1 MQTDEKCSWPER
13 GNAGLV
19 WLGQAGFWIETGQHR
34 LLIDPYLSDSLAIK
48 YAGRENDHQRMMAAP
63 CAVADIPCP
72 DAVLITHAHT
82 DHMDPDTLGPL
93 FARFPDIPFIVPRAK
108 LDEAGKR
115 IGEAANLIGV
125 EADQTIQLLDG
136 LTLTV
141 FPAAHEKR
149 AFDANGHDM
158 FLGYGVESAGLRIL
172 HPGDT
177 IPFPGL
183 ADRIA
188 QFAPDV
194 ALLPVNGQ
202 DESRLAQGIP
212 GNFTLSEALEI
223 CRDVPVIVP
232 HHWGMFSFNTLD
244 PEKITAAADACTTS
258 QIVLPVCGAVLH
270 IEAGDAGQAQSAP
283 LRAFYSEA

>member
-1 MQTDEKCSWPER
+1 MQTDKACSWPER
-13 GNAGLV
+13 GKAGLV

-48 YAGRENDHQRMMAAP
+48 YAGCENNHQRMMTAP

-93 FARFPDIPFIVPRAK
+93 FARFPDIPFIVPRSK
-108 LDEAGKR
+108 IDEAGKR
-115 IGEAANLIGV
+115 IGEAAKLIGV

-136 LTLTV
+136 LILTV
-141 FPAAHEKR
+141 FPAAHEER
-149 AFDANGHDM
+149 RFDANGHDL

-177 IPFPGL
+177 IPYPGL
-183 ADRIA
+183 AERIA
-188 QFAPDV
+188 QFAPDI
-194 ALLPVNGQ
+194 ALLPVNGR
-202 DESRLAQGIP
+202 DDTRLAQGIP
-212 GNFTLSEALEI
+212 GNFTLTEALDIGREI
-223 CRDVPVIVP
+223 PVIIP

-244 PEKITAAADACTTS
+244 PEKIVAAAGACTTS

-270 IEAGDAGQAQSAP
+270 IEAGDEGRAQSGP
-283 LRAFYSEA
+283 IRASYSGG